1 MQTAVPGETG
11 VKEAEAEIA
20 GGVVVKSEP
29 VRDGQAHDG
38 GDVVKTGEVGGDDAG
53 TSEVKSGP
61 VAGEE
66 PSAAN
71 ITPLHIGE
79 TVSPKSGGFLSRL
92 AGRAGS
98 VVAMPRKGGRG
109 TEKAAKEQSVQPVGA
124 PAPDVVAGVTA
135 PDSDRVVVGG
145 SGPKEGEE
153 KK

>member
-1 MQTAVPGETG
+1 VSFRRTLFSKYSANLQIYKLQYFGHSD
-11 VKEAEAEIA
+11 A
-20 GGVVVKSEP
+20 GGE
-29 VRDGQAHDG
+29 QG
-38 GDVVKTGEVGGDDAG
+38 GENARMHGDDAG